1 MFVRNQTRWMNDP
14 CTSTKDKFTE
24 GYLRVWP
31 WITGS
36 GAVVGTAM
44 GVMHH
49 RNHDS
54 RDRIRHGIGGGLYG
68 IWGGAVVATLW
79 PLLVPLA
86 SLSLVF
92 DKTLP
97 SSFEERP

>member
-1 MFVRNQTRWMNDP
+1 M
-14 CTSTKDKFTE
+14 STKEKFTE

-31 WITGS
+31 WITG
-36 GAVVGTAM
+36 GGTVVGTAM

-49 RNHDS
+49 RNRDS
-54 RDRIRHGIGGGLYG
+54 GDRVGRGIGGGLYG
-68 IWGGAVVATLW
+68 MFGGAVVATLW

-86 SLSLVF
+86 TLSLVF

-97 SSFEERP
+97 SSVEERP